1 MYVLHGCDNR
11 KCVRPDQDRLG
22 QDHLFLGTHADN
34 MADMRK
40 KKRYRV
46 PGFRG
51 EKHSMAKL
59 TEAQIKEIR
68 RRYANR
74 EANQNELAAEYNTSQ
89 ANISLIVLRK
99 HWGWLK

>member
-1 MYVLHGCDNR
+1 
-11 KCVRPDQDRLG
+11 
-22 QDHLFLGTHADN
+22 
-34 MADMRK
+34 
-40 KKRYRV
+40 
-46 PGFRG
+46 
-51 EKHSMAKL
+51 MAKL
-59 TEAQIKEIR
+59 TEAKIKEIR